1 MNPLMKSVASF
12 ALLVACTTASAH
24 TVWLR
29 QDMAQ
34 PSQFRVEF
42 GGHAG
47 AIDPYPADKVK
58 DVSAVDA
65 DGKPLAVA
73 KSGSDNAVRLSV
85 DGTPVMVLVHFDN
98 GIHTK
103 TGSGPSVPKPMDEV
117 PGAISA
123 VNAVKYHKTIVAWG
137 SPTVTK
143 PVGQAFEVIP
153 VSAAAPIAGQPMQVQ
168 VRIDGKPAAG
178 IKLGRGED
186 TNDAVTD
193 ANGIASYTPT
203 AGFNK
208 IWAGKRT
215 PAPGNPKYSELSIEY
230 ALGFELP

>member
-1 MNPLMKSVASF
+1 MNPFVKSVASLAVLF
-12 ALLVACTTASAH
+12 ACSAASAH

-47 AIDPYPADKVK
+47 AIDPYQADKVK

-65 DGKPLAVA
+65 AGKMLAVM

-98 GIHTK
+98 GIHSK

-137 SPTVTK
+137 SEALVK
-143 PVGQAFEVIP
+143 PVGQPFEVIP
-153 VSAAAPIAGQPMQVQ
+153 LNATAPVVGKPMQVQ
-168 VRIDGKPAAG
+168 VWIDGKPAAG

-193 ANGIASYTPT
+193 TNGIASYTPT

-215 PAPGNPKYSELSIEY
+215 PVTGNPRYTELSIEY